1 VTGRRDAILTL
12 DMPVLLTRR
21 SFSAMALAAAA
32 ARRVPAAAASTH
44 WAFLSDIHVP
54 ADPTNEY
61 RGFRPYDNLKKAIPE
76 VVSAKPDGMLICGDI
91 ARLEGKPGDYDNVR
105 TLVAPVAEI
114 APVALVLGNHDDRK
128 NLLAA
133 FASTQKGVQKV
144 SGKHVAVIDTPS
156 VRLVA
161 LDSNLQ
167 ANVTPG
173 LLGKAQRAWLQN
185 FLAQSADR
193 PTLLFLHHTL
203 DDNDGSLAD
212 VLRFL
217 EIVKPSRQVKAIVF
231 GHSHRYSFDTLD
243 GIHLVNLPALGYN
256 FSDAEPVG
264 WVDAVLR
271 PDGGDFTL
279 QAIAGSRDKH
289 GKTVSLRWR

>member
-1 VTGRRDAILTL
+1 
-12 DMPVLLTRR
+12 
-21 SFSAMALAAAA
+21 MAVAAAA
-32 ARRVPAAAASTH
+32 ARRLPAAATSTH
-44 WAFLSDIHVP
+44 WAFLSDTHVP
-54 ADPTNEY
+54 ADPANEY
-61 RGFRPYDNLKKAIPE
+61 RGFRPYDNLKKVIPE
-76 VVSAKPDGMLICGDI
+76 VVAAKPDGMLVCGDV

-105 TLVAPVAEI
+105 TLVAPVAGI
-114 APVALVLGNHDDRK
+114 VPVAFVLGNHDDRK

-173 LLGKAQRAWLQN
+173 LLGKAQRVWLQN
-185 FLAQSADR
+185 FLAQSADL

-217 EIVKPSRQVKAIVF
+217 DIVKPSRQVKAIVF

-243 GIHLVNLPALGYN
+243 GIHLINLPALGYN
-256 FSDAEPVG
+256 FSEAEPVG

-271 PDGGDFTL
+271 ADGGDFTL
-279 QAIAGSRDKH
+279 QAIAGNRDRH